1 MPEVRISMEHL
12 SPLGQATT
20 YTDTYTPSLLFSML
34 RSVARARLNSPAD
47 FEWHGED
54 IWHGYEF
61 TWLDR
66 HGKPVVAGL
75 RLRIP
80 CSSPCIIE
88 SKSLKLYLG
97 SFAQTRFNGQA
108 DVLRT
113 LDSDIRLAVRGPL
126 TVELIPLRQLSTLPG
141 TLPGIC
147 LDDIDCDVTDYT
159 VNAGLLRSE
168 GEHAVVN
175 ESVHSN
181 LFRSL
186 CPVTGQPDYATVWIT
201 YRGAPLARKGLLQY
215 LVSYRQHQGFHEA
228 VIEQIFMDL
237 WRHGGLQTLSVM
249 GCFQRRGGLDINP
262 YRSSDREPPNPVR
275 LPRQ

>member
-1 MPEVRISMEHL
+1 MEPR

-20 YTDTYTPSLLFSML
+20 YTDTYTPSLLYAMP
-34 RSVARARLNSPAD
+34 RSTSRALLNAPAA
-47 FEWHGED
+47 FQWHGED

-66 HGKPVVAGL
+66 HGKPAVAGL

-80 CSSPCIIE
+80 CNTPCIVE

-108 DVLRT
+108 DVLKT
-113 LDSDIRLAVRGPL
+113 LDSDLRLALRGPL
-126 TVELIPLRQLSTLPG
+126 TVELIPLRQLSGMPSALAG
-141 TLPGIC
+141 VCI
-147 LDDIDCDVTDYT
+147 DDIECEFSEYS
-159 VNAGLLRSE
+159 VNAGLLKEE
-168 GEHAVVN
+168 GSQVVVN
-175 ESVHSN
+175 ENVYSH

-186 CPVTGQPDYATVWIT
+186 CPVTGQPDYASVWIS
-201 YRGAPLARKGLLQY
+201 YRGMPFERKGLLQY
-215 LVSYRQHQGFHEA
+215 LVSFRQHAGFHEA
-228 VIEQIFMDL
+228 VIEEIFMAL
-237 WRHGGLQTLSVM
+237 WQRGGLHTLSVM

-262 YRSSDREPPNPVR
+262 YRSTEREPPSPIR

>member
-1 MPEVRISMEHL
+1 VPESRIVMEHQ

-20 YTDTYTPSLLFSML
+20 YTDTYTPSLLFSMS
-34 RSVARARLNSPAD
+34 RSTGRKPLHPPAD

-66 HGKPVVAGL
+66 YGKPVVAGL

-80 CSSPCIIE
+80 CNSPCIVE

-108 DVLRT
+108 DVLKT
-113 LDSDIRLAVRGPL
+113 LDSDMRLAVRGPL
-126 TVELIPLRQLSTLPG
+126 TVELIPLRQLSMLPAV
-141 TLPGIC
+141 LPGIC
-147 LDDIDCDVTDYT
+147 LDDIDCEVVDYT
-159 VNAGLLRSE
+159 VNPGLLRGE
-168 GEHAVVN
+168 GADAVVN

-201 YRGAPLARKGLLQY
+201 YRGTPIARRGLLQY
-215 LVSYRQHQGFHEA
+215 LISYRQHAGFHEA
-228 VIEQIFMDL
+228 VVEQIYMDL
-237 WRHGGLQTLSVM
+237 WRQGGLQTLSVM

-262 YRSSDREPPNPVR
+262 YRSTDREPPNPVR